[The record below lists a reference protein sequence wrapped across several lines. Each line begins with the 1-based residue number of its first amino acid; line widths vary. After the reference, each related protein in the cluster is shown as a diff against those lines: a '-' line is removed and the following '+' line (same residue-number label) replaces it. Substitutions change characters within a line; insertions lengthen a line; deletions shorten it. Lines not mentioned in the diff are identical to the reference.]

1 MLIGMLNTDHYSTL
15 TLAFDQGTDS
25 TVLRLSWDGVPVG
38 QEDVT
43 KRNFGDYYVRSIKTT
58 FGYGKHHLPYSL
70 PPFFFIALSCVP
82 LAGFVLAW
90 FLVPMTR
97 Y

>member
-1 MLIGMLNTDHYSTL
+1 MLTGMLNVGHYSTL

-58 FGYGKHHLPYSL
+58 FGYGKHRLPCSFS
-70 PPFFFIALSCVP
+70 PSFFIALSCVP
-82 LAGFVLAW
+82 LVGFVLAW
-90 FLVPMTR
+90 FLVPMMR